1 MRDSIMSTKAKKIV
15 GWILSTIVALAL
27 AASALDKIILS
38 QHAIQ
43 MGTSFG
49 LTPETYR
56 MLGMIELASAILFI
70 IPRTAI
76 LGILLVSSYLG
87 GAITTHLLH
96 GQDILFPAILESIL
110 WIGACLR
117 LPELTQRIL
126 QKK

>member
-1 MRDSIMSTKAKKIV
+1 MSTKAKNIT
-15 GWILSTIVALAL
+15 GWILSGIVALAL
-27 AASALDKIILS
+27 AGSALDKIILS

-49 LTPETYR
+49 LSPETYR
-56 MLGMIELASAILFI
+56 ILGMIEILSATLFV

-76 LGILLVSSYLG
+76 LGTLLLSSYLG

-96 GQDILFPAILESIL
+96 GQDIFFPAILESIV

-117 LPELTQRIL
+117 IPELTERIL
-126 QKK
+126 RQG

>member
-1 MRDSIMSTKAKKIV
+1 MNTKAKNIT
-15 GWILSTIVALAL
+15 GWLLSGAVSLAL
-27 AASALDKIILS
+27 AGSAFDKIMLS

-56 MLGMIELASAILFI
+56 ILGVIEILSVVLFV

-76 LGILLVSSYLG
+76 LGTLLLSSYLG

-96 GQDILFPAILESIL
+96 NQGIVFPAILESIV

-117 LPELTQRIL
+117 MPELTQRIL
-126 QKK
+126 QKNPKN